1 MQSPFTLFK
10 AVAVW
15 ISLVIFSLGALAG
28 TTGKIAGEVKDKS
41 TGQPLPGVNI
51 VLEGTTIGAATDLS
65 GRYYIL
71 LIAPGTYNV
80 VATMI
85 GYQPVKIS
93 NVKINVDLTTTVN
106 FDLSATTIEL
116 GEAIE
121 IVAERS
127 LIQKDGVTT
136 MQVAEAEMV
145 ENMVADDFKDV
156 LTINSGITTTQI
168 RDAIFEETSETGEGK
183 YYVRGGRGNE
193 LAVMVDGM
201 YVRDAFS
208 GGLGTEVS
216 NGAIEELQVI
226 SGNFNAE
233 YGNAMSGV
241 LNLITQDGGA
251 KTTLRLRGFTDA
263 LFGKRSSEY
272 TFLDRY
278 NQVSENG
285 HLSAANWGTNQG
297 QASLGGPLP
306 GLGDKIK
313 YFLSGEYFESDGSIG
328 ILQNE
333 IARRASAKL
342 TFNLG
347 RTIKLNVSGN
357 ANREDLQVYQHAFA
371 HDQHEEAIA
380 ISGDSTVFPLN
391 VPPNNFAGN
400 DHISSRVLQ
409 GIISWTHTLSAK
421 AFYEIKLQRF
431 SREYFNRVNDDINAY
446 QANPI
451 QYNDPE
457 DFVVNGYQP
466 RFIDQ
471 EDRVYQAKFDLTY
484 QLNIEHNL
492 KAGIDFNRH
501 RIWRHQI
508 LPTGDIAN
516 IREDMYL
523 FYPLEAA
530 VYAQDKMEFKD
541 LVINVGVR
549 LDRFAPRDSVAV
561 DRNDPLGPRTIADN
575 KTTFSPRIGIAH
587 PISDRAN
594 LHFSYGHFYQVPE
607 YDKIVFNSR
616 RHIDI
621 FRPTLGNAGL
631 EPQKTVAF
639 EVGWDQE
646 LTANLAMTV
655 TGFYKD
661 YQNLLATDPYPDAR
675 PASVTYYINQDFA
688 NARGVEINMRTRR
701 VKHFGAFLSYTIQR
715 AEGNSS
721 NPLDTRDDLLARPPR
736 VPLKQLIILDWDRPH
751 KFNFNL
757 DYRFGRNEGPRL
769 GGMKVLQNFGLNL
782 TGRFES
788 GLPYTPTDTRGQ
800 RIADENVARMPSTWQ
815 LDLRVDKNFVFG
827 GSKAGI
833 FLEVTNLTNRVN
845 VADVFTD
852 SGLPLD
858 TRDPTYTEFGKRD
871 PYNLYPQRNIR
882 LGAELEF

>member
-1 MQSPFTLFK
+1 MQNLFTRCK
-10 AVAVW
+10 AMAVW
-15 ISLVIFSLGALAG
+15 ILLAMFSVAALAG

-41 TGQPLPGVNI
+41 TGQPLPGVNV
-51 VLEGTTIGAATDLS
+51 VLEGTTLGAATDMN

-71 LIAPGTYNV
+71 LIAPGTYNM
-80 VATMI
+80 VASMI
-85 GYQPVKIS
+85 GYQATKIS
-93 NVKINVDLTTTVN
+93 NVKVNVDLTTSVD
-106 FDLSATTIEL
+106 FELSSTTLEL

-121 IVAERS
+121 IVAERP

-136 MQVAEAEMV
+136 MQVTEAQTV

-156 LTINSGITTTQI
+156 LTLNSGISTTVV
-168 RDAIFEETSETGEGK
+168 RDGLFTETAETGEGQ

-208 GGLGTEVS
+208 GGLGTEIS

-241 LNLITQDGGA
+241 LNLITQDGGSQ
-251 KTTLRLRGFTDA
+251 TTFRLRGFTDA
-263 LFGKRSSEY
+263 IFGKSSGEY
-272 TFLDRY
+272 TFVERY
-278 NQVSENG
+278 QQVSDHG
-285 HLSAANWGTNQG
+285 HLTAANWGTNQG

-306 GLGDKIK
+306 GMGDRVK
-313 YFLSGEYFESDGSIG
+313 YFLAGEYFETDGSIG
-328 ILQNE
+328 VLQNE
-333 IARRASAKL
+333 IARRGTAKL
-342 TFNLG
+342 SFNMG
-347 RTIKLNVSGN
+347 RTMKLSLSANV
-357 ANREDLQVYQHAFA
+357 NREDLQIYQHAFA
-371 HDQHEEAIA
+371 HDQHEEVIA
-380 ISGDSTVFPLN
+380 VSGDSTIFPPN
-391 VPPNNFAGN
+391 IPPNNFAGN
-400 DHISSRVLQ
+400 DRIDSRVLQ
-409 GIISWTHTLSAK
+409 GIASWTHTLSAK

-431 SREYFNRVNDDINAY
+431 SREYFNRVNDDIEAY
-446 QANPI
+446 NRNPI

-457 DFVVNGYQP
+457 DFVINGYQP

-471 EDRVYQAKFDLTY
+471 EDRVYQAKFDVTY
-484 QLNIEHNL
+484 QVNIEHNL
-492 KAGIDFNRH
+492 KAGLDFNHH

-516 IREDMYL
+516 LREDMYT
-523 FYPLEAA
+523 FYPIEAA
-530 VYAQDKMEFKD
+530 LYVQDKMEFKD
-541 LVINVGVR
+541 LVINLGVR
-549 LDRFAPRDSVAV
+549 LDRFEPRDSVAI
-561 DRNDPLGPRTIADN
+561 DPNLPLGARKIAGG
-575 KTTFSPRIGIAH
+575 TTRLSPRVGMAH

-607 YDKIVFNSR
+607 YDKIVFNRR

-621 FRPTLGNAGL
+621 FRPTLGNSDL
-631 EPQKTVAF
+631 RPQKTVAF

-646 LTANLAMTV
+646 LSQNLAITV

-675 PASVTYYINQDFA
+675 PAAVTYYINQDFA
-688 NARGVEINMRTRR
+688 NARGVEFNMRTRR
-701 VKHFGAFLSYTIQR
+701 LKNFEALLGYTIQR

-757 DYRFGRNEGPRL
+757 DYRFRRNEGPTIA
-769 GGMKVLQNFGLNL
+769 GGKWLQDFGVNL

-800 RIADENVARMPSTWQ
+800 RIADENVARMPSIWQ
-815 LDLRVDKNFVFG
+815 LDLRVDKGFAVG
-827 GSKAGI
+827 RSKAGLFFEI
-833 FLEVTNLTNRVN
+833 TNLTNRVN
-845 VADVFTD
+845 VSDVYTD

-858 TRDPTYTEFGKRD
+858 TRDPTYTQFGKID

-882 LGAELEF
+882 IGAELEF